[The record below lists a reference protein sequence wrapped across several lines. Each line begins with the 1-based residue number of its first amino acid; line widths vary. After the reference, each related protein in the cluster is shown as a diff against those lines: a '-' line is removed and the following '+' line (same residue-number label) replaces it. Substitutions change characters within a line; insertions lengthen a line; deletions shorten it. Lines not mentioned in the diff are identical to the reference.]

1 MLTHDQY
8 RFVLQARTGIANP
21 PEHLTES
28 YFIFF
33 TTVLFIVFSM
43 CFLKY
48 RAEKTAGRLAAV
60 DRELESIGERD
71 PLPAVRQ
78 EEEDR
83 KEEGEDRDSTRRDAK
98 KPEMLQKQEQGKTE
112 ERQLRKLLTRMYKP
126 KRHKILGRKRATETK
141 VTVEMEE

>member
-8 RFVLQARTGIANP
+8 RFVLRSRTGIANP

-28 YFIFF
+28 DSFFF
-33 TTVLFIVFSM
+33 TTVLFIVLSM

-71 PLPAVRQ
+71 PTPAVRQ
-78 EEEDR
+78 EEEDGKDER
-83 KEEGEDRDSTRRDAK
+83 EERDSRIRDGN

-141 VTVEMEE
+141 VTVEMDE